1 MAQINWQQA
10 RQRPVNTLSAF
21 VAISWKV
28 SGYTLRRL
36 ATCLSPLP
44 QPSLRTAIGNIVCAT
59 LSAWDSDIVLNAPKA
74 AVEKARK
81 ISTPEFTAFDV
92 GEPGPF
98 RDADVV
104 IVYLHGGGYCIGH
117 PLQYRTMYKRWL
129 GLARKQGMKLA
140 IVAVQYPLAPKHPY
154 PSQLETVLAVYRH
167 LIHTEHVT
175 PEKICFAGDSAGG
188 ISPFPFGSVPHETR
202 RLNRTGNL
210 VAATVLAIR
219 DDEKLPSPGKAVL
232 FSAWLDLTL
241 STIENHECLDRDVL
255 VIPAYMKA
263 HLVPA
268 FIGKDYS
275 PSDPRIS
282 PVLATDFKN
291 LPAQLVVYGDLEV
304 MQDEAKTWIQ
314 KSTDA
319 GVPTTV
325 YIGKGGL
332 HGFGVGG
339 LLCDSTLRREVD
351 DTLFRFLKGEK
362 D

>member
-28 SGYTLRRL
+28 SGHTLRRL

-59 LSAWDSDIVLNAPKA
+59 LSAWDPDIVLNAPKA

-117 PLQYRTMYKRWL
+117 PLQYRTMYERWL

-140 IVAVQYPLAPKHPY
+140 IVAVQYPLAPEHPY

-188 ISPFPFGSVPHETR
+188 
-202 RLNRTGNL
+202 NL
-210 VAATVLAIR
+210 VATTVLAIR

-268 FIGKDYS
+268 FIGKDHS

-325 YIGKGGL
+325 YTGKGGL

-351 DTLFRFLKGEK
+351 DTFFRFLKGEK